1 VRSRGLVVEVLPEIV
16 LGAGLTF
23 FLLDEFD
30 AATSALSSG
39 RAIWLMLVTV
49 VAWGV
54 ARLAAWRFV
63 PWRAAR
69 LIAFGT
75 AAIGVLAVVVFPA
88 YDDTTVVETFP
99 VAAASA
105 SAGTSSSPVVPT
117 TPATAPPAATTAP
130 PVTAAGGS
138 APPSTASTSTAPP
151 STVPP
156 STTTTTTLPAAPAAV
171 RRGELA
177 GIDHRAEGSAVTYR
191 DVDGTSV
198 VGLES
203 IDIQPGPD
211 YDVYVVAGVDRR
223 DVDGGLRLDDLR
235 GNIGTQFYE
244 APDDVDLTT
253 GDWTVMVWCQTFDVP
268 IANATPTPV

>member
-1 VRSRGLVVEVLPEIV
+1 VRARGLVVEVLPEIV

-69 LIAFGT
+69 LIAFGA

-105 SAGTSSSPVVPT
+105 GTASSPTAVGT
-117 TPATAPPAATTAP
+117 TAPSTAPPATTAAP
-130 PVTAAGGS
+130 PGTTDGS
-138 APPSTASTSTAPP
+138 APLSTASTSTAPP
-151 STVPP
+151 T
-156 STTTTTTLPAAPAAV
+156 TTTTTTLPAAPAAV

-177 GIDHRAEGSAVTYR
+177 GIDHRAEGSAVIYR

-223 DVDGGLRLDDLR
+223 DVDGGIRLDDLR

-244 APDDVDLTT
+244 APDDLDLTT